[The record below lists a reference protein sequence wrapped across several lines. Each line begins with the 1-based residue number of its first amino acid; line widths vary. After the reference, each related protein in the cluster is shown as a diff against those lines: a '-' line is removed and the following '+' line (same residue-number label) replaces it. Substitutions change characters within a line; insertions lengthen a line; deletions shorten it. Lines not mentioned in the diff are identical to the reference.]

1 MKPVDGDELL
11 FRRISAGDVA
21 WDGAEWRLSSQAFND
36 RKMTPSVDRQRLRPD
51 PHDTKLEG
59 TDGVA
64 QLLTADIHAHVRL
77 VKNPNATPPAPIEFY
92 AVEVVPRPIDKPPNP
107 AHAQIESAPA
117 IASGSHFKKLKDAL
131 CRLTERRAWV
141 VPPSKDSL

>member
-11 FRRISAGDVA
+11 FRCIGAGDVT
-21 WDGAEWRLSSQAFND
+21 WDGDEWHLSSQAFND
-36 RKMTPSVDRQRLRPD
+36 REMKPSVDRQCLRPD
-51 PHDTKLEG
+51 PHDTKREV

-64 QLLTADIHAHVRL
+64 QLLTADIHANVRL
-77 VKNPNATPPAPIEFY
+77 VKNPNAKPPAPIEFY
-92 AVEVVPRPIDKPPNP
+92 AVDVIPRPIDEPPNP

-117 IASGSHFKKLKDAL
+117 IAGGSHFKKLKDAL

-141 VPPSKDSL
+141 VMPSKDHL